1 MKALVLLSGGLDS
14 ATCLSIAVDR
24 FGKSNVATVS
34 IFYGQRHER
43 ELQSAKAVAEFYGVE
58 HYELDLSPVFASSDC
73 PLMARSSRQIEHKSY
88 GEQMA
93 DGGKASTYVPF
104 RNGLMLSAAASFV
117 GSLFEDDSVEI
128 FIGAHADDAA
138 GNAYADC
145 RADFIRTLDEAI
157 SIGTYGKIH
166 LVAPFVDKSKADVVK
181 IGLELKTPYE
191 LTWSCYEGGE
201 TPCGQCATCRDRAKA
216 FELNGVTDPAEERT
230 CTR

>member
-14 ATCLSIAVDR
+14 ATCLSVAVNK
-24 FGKSNVATVS
+24 FGTSNVATVS
-34 IFYGQRHER
+34 ISYGQRHDK
-43 ELQSAKAVAEFYGVE
+43 ELQCAKAVAEFYGVN
-58 HYELDLSPVFASSDC
+58 HYELDLSPVFANSDC
-73 PLMARSSRQIEHKSY
+73 PLMARSARQIEHKSY
-88 GEQMA
+88 VEQTA
-93 DGGKASTYVPF
+93 HGKASTYVPF
-104 RNGLMLSAAASFV
+104 RNGLMLSAAASFA
-117 GSLFEDDSVEI
+117 GSLFENDSVEI

-166 LVAPFVDKSKADVVK
+166 IVVPFVDQTKADVVK
-181 IGLELKTPYE
+181 AGLELDTPYE

-201 TPCGQCATCRDRAKA
+201 RPCGQCATCLDRAKA
-216 FELNGVTDPAEERT
+216 FKLNGVADPAEVKS